1 MPRILAQASPVPGP
15 GPHRVARTGHRSK
28 LFAREGRR
36 IAPKGL
42 RRDLRI
48 RFVRAAADK
57 LAALEKLIDDAC
69 FAKRISRQEY
79 VDYASDF
86 KAAWEALG
94 RSYDAELY
102 DSRAPVG
109 LEVAKTVTV
118 ERRALDFQGR
128 PADAPPGL
136 QIRLEEIERAMREG
150 ALEVYCR
157 MSATIGRRIGP
168 LAAIRMVRND
178 DPRLGGSICGY
189 DRARREIVISNLC
202 QTPPQIWYAV
212 ALAVSSHVYEHAP
225 QAAKDSLSRTFF
237 SKIDPS
243 IDVKT
248 AAFGETAPYWESR
261 AFWMK
266 GMGVVP
272 TVTRDGLSEIDVT
285 RGGKYL
291 SMAAFATV
299 TGPNGR
305 LLGRVM
311 RDPEW
316 RKTLFSS
323 MKIFNTIAV
332 KGGKIK

>member
-1 MPRILAQASPVPGP
+1 MAKEARSRLAGS
-15 GPHRVARTGHRSK
+15 GHRTK

-57 LAALEKLIDDAC
+57 LAALEKLVDDAC
-69 FAKRISRQEY
+69 FAKRIGREEY
-79 VDYASDF
+79 AAYASEI
-86 KAAWEALG
+86 KTAWEELG

-102 DSRAPVG
+102 DSRAPAG
-109 LEVAKTVTV
+109 FEVVREV
-118 ERRALDFQGR
+118 QVDRRALDFQGR
-128 PADAPPGL
+128 MAEAPPGL
-136 QIRLEEIERAMREG
+136 EARLDEIRQALREG

-157 MSATIGRRIGP
+157 ISATIGRRIGP
-168 LAAIRMVRND
+168 LTAIRMVRND

-189 DRARREIVISNLC
+189 DRAKREATVSNLC
-202 QTPPQIWYAV
+202 QTPPQIWHAT
-212 ALAVSSHVYEHAP
+212 ALAVSSHIYEHAP
-225 QAAKDSLSRTFF
+225 QAAKDSLNRTFF

-243 IDVKT
+243 DEVRT

-261 AFWMK
+261 SFWIK

-272 TVTRDGLSEIDVT
+272 TVTRDGISEIDVT

-291 SMAAFATV
+291 SMVAFATV

-311 RDPEW
+311 RDAEW

>member
-1 MPRILAQASPVPGP
+1 MAQASPVPG
-15 GPHRVARTGHRSK
+15 RLIRTGHRSK

-69 FAKRISRQEY
+69 FAKRIGRDEY
-79 VDYASDF
+79 VAYSSEI

-109 LEVAKTVTV
+109 LEVVETASV

-136 QIRLEEIERAMREG
+136 RERIDQIEREMREG
-150 ALEVYCR
+150 VLEIYCR

-168 LAAIRMVRND
+168 IHAVRMVRND

-189 DRARREIVISNLC
+189 DRAKREITISNLC
-202 QTPPQIWYAV
+202 QTAPQIWYAA
-212 ALAVSSHVYEHAP
+212 ALAAASHVYEHAP
-225 QAAKDSLSRTFF
+225 QAAKESLNRTFF
-237 SKIDPS
+237 SKIDQATEL
-243 IDVKT
+243 KT

-261 AFWMK
+261 AFWIK

-272 TVTRDGLSEIDVT
+272 TVTRDGISEIDVS

-291 SMAAFATV
+291 SMAAFLTV
-299 TGPNGR
+299 AGPNGR

-323 MKIFNTIAV
+323 MKVFNTIAV